1 MPTCKYYLEGLCS
14 RDDCPYLHVKI
25 SPKADICRDF
35 VEGFCKKGAQ
45 CDKRHQFLCPDFE
58 KTKKC
63 AKRRCPYPH
72 GNTVRKNTKVLN
84 TLAKKCSTKKDKVR
98 KRVARVLEPE
108 NGRYY
113 KDSHVESSESG
124 QEPVIKAVSRDR
136 PKLGDLPAFIP
147 FFETT

>member
-1 MPTCKYYLEGLCS
+1 MPRLCRGLLQEGCS
-14 RDDCPYLHVKI
+14 GEC
-25 SPKADICRDF
+25 
-35 VEGFCKKGAQ
+35 GASRVPSIRIRLWFQ

-124 QEPVIKAVSRDR
+124 QEPVLKAVSRDR